1 MGSLYKAVDR
11 RTGGILGI
19 IWTGIQ
25 HFGEMNG
32 SEAAAS
38 MAYYTLF
45 SLFPLMLALVAAG
58 SFLLNRQSV
67 FQQVVDLVG
76 SAIPISQTL
85 IEENLMQVLE
95 LRGPV
100 GLVGL
105 GAALWSGT
113 GAFTVLTR
121 NINRAW
127 DQAQPR
133 SVVKNRLLALAMVG
147 TLAVLLILLLLLS
160 TGLNVLSSFEV
171 HFIDLEILYGT
182 RLWTALTEFLPLV
195 VTFVLFLA
203 LYRWVPNAEAHWKAA
218 FWTALVVA
226 LVWELASNAFVWY
239 IGSGLVSYRLVYG
252 SLGTLIAL
260 LFWIYLSSWI
270 IIFGAHMS
278 AAVGSYLR
286 EA

>member
-1 MGSLYKAVDR
+1 MEKSKGGTKNLRSRLGTLYKAADQ

-19 IWTGIQ
+19 IRTGIQ
-25 HFGEMNG
+25 RFGEMNG

-85 IEENLMQVLE
+85 IKENLRQVLE

-127 DQAQPR
+127 YQAQPR
-133 SVVKNRLLALAMVG
+133 SVVKNRLMGLAMVG
-147 TLAVLLILLLLLS
+147 TLAVLLILML
-160 TGLNVLSSFEV
+160 
-171 HFIDLEILYGT
+171 
-182 RLWTALTEFLPLV
+182 
-195 VTFVLFLA
+195 
-203 LYRWVPNAEAHWKAA
+203 
-218 FWTALVVA
+218 
-226 LVWELASNAFVWY
+226 
-239 IGSGLVSYRLVYG
+239 
-252 SLGTLIAL
+252 
-260 LFWIYLSSWI
+260 
-270 IIFGAHMS
+270 
-278 AAVGSYLR
+278 
-286 EA
+286 